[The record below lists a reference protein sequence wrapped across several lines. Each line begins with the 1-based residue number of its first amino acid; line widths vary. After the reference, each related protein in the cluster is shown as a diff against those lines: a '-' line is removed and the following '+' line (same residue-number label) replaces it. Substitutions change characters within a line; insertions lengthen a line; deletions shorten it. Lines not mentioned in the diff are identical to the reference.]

1 MTADPQVNKLET
13 EILADARTKAER
25 TIARAQNDAEKMRKK
40 AQTLA
45 ASKREERL
53 REAEVQAEAQAR
65 AILVEVEQEARR
77 HWLLAREKCLDE
89 LLDQA
94 LEQASQAEGEE
105 RAPIPAQPA
114 IEASTLGIASC
125 WSKSRQPICT
135 RHPAGSKPSPPS
147 CSKRRPPSISLSGQ
161 PGHPRRPAMHDTDQ
175 ARRFDNTYASRLRWM
190 KTELRDLAAEPTLN
204 SRRPAR
210 Q

>member
-105 RAPIPAQPA
+105 RAQSLRNLA
-114 IEASTLGIASC
+114 IEALQALGPASCLVEIASTDAAIVTPA
-125 WSKSRQPICT
+125 WLQTLATELFGEKTAIDFTVQFNPDIRGGLQCT
-135 RHPAGSKPSPPS
+135 T
-147 CSKRRPPSISLSGQ
+147 
-161 PGHPRRPAMHDTDQ
+161 TDQ

-190 KTELRDLAAEPTLN
+190 KTELRDLAAKPT
-204 SRRPAR
+204 
-210 Q
+210 

>member
-25 TIARAQNDAEKMRKK
+25 TIARAQNDAETMRKK

-53 REAEVQAEAQAR
+53 REAEIQADAKAR
-65 AILVEVEQEARR
+65 SILVDVQQEARR
-77 HWLLAREKCLDE
+77 HWLLEREKCLDE

-105 RAPIPAQPA
+105 RVQSLRNLA
-114 IEASTLGIASC
+114 IEALQALGPASC
-125 WSKSRQPICT
+125 LVEIAPADAALVTPAWLQNLAAELFGAQTAIDFTVQVNPDIRGGLQCT
-135 RHPAGSKPSPPS
+135 T
-147 CSKRRPPSISLSGQ
+147 
-161 PGHPRRPAMHDTDQ
+161 TDQ
-175 ARRFDNTYASRLRWM
+175 TRRFDNTYASRLRWM
-190 KTELRDLAAEPTLN
+190 KTELRDLAAKPT
-204 SRRPAR
+204 
-210 Q
+210 